1 MLAFTSVWTG
11 LATLTLASA
20 MVVHRPW
27 MTDLMLTLVLYF
39 GSPGTLC
46 LGGLVLWAY
55 RKEPAADP
63 GVSAQRL
70 QAKVGIFMALL
81 ATGIGYALVIMADRV
96 TPIEGGA

>member
-1 MLAFTSVWTG
+1 MLAFASVWMG
-11 LATLTLASA
+11 LATLVLAAA

-27 MTDLMLTLVLYF
+27 LTDLMMTLVLYF

-55 RKEPAADP
+55 RKEDAGDP

-70 QAKVGIFMALL
+70 QAKVAIFMALL
-81 ATGIGYALVIMADRV
+81 ATSLAYGLVIFAERV
-96 TPIEGGA
+96 SPLEVGG